1 MLEYGTTLSGT
12 TEFAASQRPLQGI
25 VDHLTVPVIT
35 GIRREKPRF
44 KFLKRDRGEM
54 ESLACSMI
62 ALLHM

>member
-25 VDHLTVPVIT
+25 VDHCSVPVIT

-44 KFLKRDRGEM
+44 KFRKRDRGDM
-54 ESLACSMI
+54 VSLACSI